1 MSIFV
6 KLMISGWLTTFA
18 MIGYC
23 AACESGKLLR
33 LWQRVGWWL
42 ETLKTAVA
50 GTSAK
55 GLQSESEDLA

>member
-1 MSIFV
+1 MFLFV

-23 AACESGKLLR
+23 AACESGSLLR
-33 LWQRVGWWL
+33 LRKRIGWWL
-42 ETLKTAVA
+42 GTLKTAVA
-50 GTSAK
+50 GTPAK

>member
-6 KLMISGWLTTFA
+6 KLMISGWLTSFA

-33 LWQRVGWWL
+33 LRQRIGWWL
-42 ETLKTAVA
+42 DSLKTAAA
-50 GTSAK
+50 GTPAK